1 MKNNNNLPFSK
12 TQRQLRIGE
21 LLRKEISNI
30 LIKYDFHDKCLKQS
44 SVIVSQVVVSKDIK
58 WARTYVTS
66 LGGDNINEVMDSL
79 NNNVYHIQKLIA
91 AYIHLRRMPK
101 IIFIEDKSFS
111 YANKINN
118 KIKSINETK

>member
-66 LGGDNINEVMDSL
+66 LGGDNISEVMASL
-79 NNNVYHIQKLIA
+79 NNNVLHIQKLIA
-91 AYIHLRRMPK
+91 SDIHLRRMPK
-101 IIFIEDKSFS
+101 IIFIEDKSFD
-111 YANKINN
+111 YANKINK
-118 KIKSINETK
+118 KIKSINESK

>member
-21 LLRKEISNI
+21 LLRKEISSI
-30 LIKYDFHDKCLKQS
+30 LIKYDFHDKFLNQS
-44 SVIVSQVVVSKDIK
+44 SVIVSQVVVSPDIK

-79 NNNVYHIQKLIA
+79 NNNVYQIQKLIA

-111 YANKINN
+111 YANKINK
-118 KIKSINETK
+118 KIKSINESK